1 MALSK
6 VRIALGK
13 LEGLFLGLDTHWGM
27 RVSGVSREDLN
38 FFQVKFEME
47 KGRRDIFKRQK
58 I

>member
-1 MALSK
+1 MLK

-13 LEGLFLGLDTHWGM
+13 LEGLFLGLYTHWGM
-27 RVSGVSREDLN
+27 RVSGVSRDDLN